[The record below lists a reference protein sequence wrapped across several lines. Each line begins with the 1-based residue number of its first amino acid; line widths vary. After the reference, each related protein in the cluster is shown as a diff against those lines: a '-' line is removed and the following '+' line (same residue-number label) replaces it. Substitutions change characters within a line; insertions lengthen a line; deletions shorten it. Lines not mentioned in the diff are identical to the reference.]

1 MLLTSLTTPLA
12 FFAYGLTLS
21 ALALISLRSVEL
33 YRRIKAGQPDPTRS
47 GQLPQR
53 LVLMVKEVLTHTKM
67 LKFTGSGI
75 AHWFVMIG
83 FVALFGTL
91 VTALGQISNPK
102 FFLPLIG
109 HWWPYTMV
117 VDLIAWLTGVGI
129 VTLIAIRQF
138 TNLTNRGRSSRFYGS
153 SSWKAYFVEG
163 TILAIVFCVIALR
176 GLEGALDLD
185 AKRIDYLLVTPAVN
199 AFAGMSLA
207 QITTWIKIVASLKV
221 IVSML
226 WFVVIA
232 VNLTMGVAWHRFLAP
247 LNILFKRNVDNKP
260 TLGALPEML
269 SGGKPIDFEDPK
281 EDDLFGIGKA
291 ADISWKGL
299 LDMASC
305 TECGRCQSQCPTWHT
320 DKPLSPK
327 LLIMAMRD
335 HALTKVGSSQP
346 SEQPIVGEIITP
358 DVLWSCTTCG
368 ACVNECPVDIE
379 HIDHIVNM
387 RRFQVLVESEFPT
400 ELGGTFRNLEKTG
413 NPWGSNRSDRNA
425 WIAECDFP
433 VTVIEGTIP
442 DEIEYLFWVG
452 CAGAYEERAK
462 KTTKA
467 VAELLYMADVK
478 FAVLGKRE
486 TCTGDPARRSGN
498 EFLYQILARENIDTF
513 NEVYLEYK
521 GKKKVVVTCPHC
533 FTTIGRD
540 YKQQGFELE
549 MVHHTQLLNTL
560 VKEGRLTPI
569 SQSQK
574 KLTYHDPCYLG
585 RHNQIYEA
593 PRELLQSTGVELIEM
608 PRNKERSFCC
618 GAGGGRMWMEEKL
631 GTRIN
636 LNRVDE
642 AVATGADQV
651 AVGCPFCRVMV
662 SDGVTGRQS
671 DVEVI
676 DVAQALLRSVKN
688 DSDQS
693 PTKKTSEVSA
703 PIDTPDDKTE
713 SEVKADNGNN
723 ASPFDAN
730 PISNQ
735 SERTE

>member
-1 MLLTSLTTPLA
+1 MLETSLGVI
-12 FFAYGLTLS
+12 AYLITAV
-21 ALALISLRSVEL
+21 ALVAITAKSLEL

-47 GQLPQR
+47 GDKGKR
-53 LVLMVKEVLTHTKM
+53 LVLMAREVLTHAKM
-67 LKFTGSGI
+67 LNFTGSGI

-83 FVALFGTL
+83 FVSLFGTL
-91 VTALGQISNPK
+91 VTAYGQIFDPH
-102 FFLPLIG
+102 FVLPLIG
-109 HWWPYTMV
+109 HFVPYNFFV
-117 VDLIAWLTGVGI
+117 ELITWLTGISI
-129 VTLIAIRQF
+129 VTLIAIRQV
-138 TNLTNRGRSSRFYGS
+138 TRLMKKGRTSRFFGS
-153 SSWKAYFVEG
+153 GSWKAYFVEAV
-163 TILAIVFCVIALR
+163 ILAIVFCVIALR
-176 GLEGALDLD
+176 GLEGALLGDK
-185 AKRIDYLLVTPAVN
+185 AKSFEFALSQPAVN
-199 AFAGMSLA
+199 AFKDMDVAT
-207 QITTWIKIVASLKV
+207 IERWIVIVAALK
-221 IVSML
+221 IIISMT
-226 WFVVIA
+226 WFIVIA
-232 VNLTMGVAWHRFLAP
+232 ANLTMGVAWHRFLAP
-247 LNILFKRNVDNKP
+247 FNIFFKRNVSATP

-269 SGGKPIDFEDPK
+269 SHGKPIDFEDPK
-281 EDDLFGIGKA
+281 EDDVFGIGKA

-305 TECGRCQSQCPTWHT
+305 TECGRCQSQCPAWHT
-320 DKPLSPK
+320 EKPLSPK
-327 LLIMAMRD
+327 LLVMAMRD
-335 HALTKVGSSQP
+335 HALAKVP
-346 SEQPIVGEIITP
+346 SDKPIVGETIST

-387 RRFQVLVESEFPT
+387 RRFQVLVESEFPS
-400 ELGGTFRNLEKTG
+400 ELGGTFRNLEKAG
-413 NPWGSNRSDRNA
+413 NPWGANRMDRNA

-433 VTVIEGTIP
+433 VAVIDGQLP
-442 DEIEYLFWVG
+442 DDVKYLFWVG

-467 VAELLYMADVK
+467 VAELLYMSGVK
-478 FAVLGKRE
+478 FGVLGARE
-486 TCTGDPARRSGN
+486 TCTGDPARRAGN
-498 EFLYQILARENIDTF
+498 EFLYQILSRENIETF
-513 NEVYLEYK
+513 NEVYANYK

-560 VKEGRLTPI
+560 VKEGRLKPVA
-569 SQSQK
+569 QSSK

-593 PRELLQSTGVELIEM
+593 PRELLESTGVDLVEM

-642 AVATGADQV
+642 AIATGAEEV

-662 SDGVTGRQS
+662 SDGAKGRES
-671 DVEVI
+671 NVEVI

-688 DSDQS
+688 GGNQSPADQS
-693 PTKKTSEVSA
+693 A
-703 PIDTPDDKTE
+703 
-713 SEVKADNGNN
+713 
-723 ASPFDAN
+723 
-730 PISNQ
+730 
-735 SERTE
+735 